1 VNEYPLLNTDR
12 GLGVSPCLRRQFK
25 KAKDITVGETVFDR
39 GQRFIVKE
47 VRVDKE
53 HGLIAFLDTESFWHG
68 PYHPDEY
75 LGVGE

>member
-1 VNEYPLLNTDR
+1 M
-12 GLGVSPCLRRQFK
+12 FK

-47 VRVDKE
+47 VRVCDKD
-53 HGLIAFLDTESFWHG
+53 GLIGFLDTEGIFHG